1 MQSLRS
7 PDSKEGY
14 RIKKKTDGWEEVGGK
29 ERKVRIF

>member
-14 RIKKKTDGWEEVGGK
+14 QIKEKTDGREEVRGK